1 MRSLFLVLSSL
12 VFCLACG
19 RPSYISRDVYPA
31 EEFTKAYKNGTVQEY
46 SYHRAA
52 QAHSKGRGVPLDDP
66 RIVGD
71 LPQGHAQP
79 AAYGT
84 TQAPLGG
91 ALPPSAH
98 PAARAQFQGDPKL
111 LNQGFELK
119 KSFGPPPAPQQFHEG
134 GAAHPGSR
142 ANLGQFPVPPTA
154 AAAVPYAGMP
164 PALPPGSSA
173 PYYNG
178 QMTANPS
185 LWPDEAQG
193 AFLFND
199 YRASQAMDIITI
211 VIDENNRGTK
221 KAETETESEFDL
233 IAGITEFFGIE
244 TTKWLANNTSL
255 DPTQLINASTNT
267 EYSGEG
273 ETEREGRLTGK
284 ISAVIMEKL
293 PNGLLRV
300 EGTKIISLNEEEEV
314 LVISGL
320 VRQRD
325 ISAVNEV
332 QSSRVANVRIDFYG
346 RGVIGEQQKPGWASR
361 IFELVWPF

>member
-1 MRSLFLVLSSL
+1 MKGFLAILS
-12 VFCLACG
+12 VFFCLACS
-19 RPSYISRDVYPA
+19 RPNYIARDVFPA

-52 QAHSKGRGVPLDDP
+52 QAHKNGRGVPLNDP
-66 RIVGD
+66 EIVGD
-71 LPQGHAQP
+71 FPQGQ
-79 AAYGT
+79 AASATNGRIN
-84 TQAPLGG
+84 APLAG
-91 ALPPSAH
+91 ALPPASD
-98 PAARAQFQGDPKL
+98 PRARAQFQGDPKL
-111 LNQGFELK
+111 LSQGFELK

-154 AAAVPYAGMP
+154 AAGMP

-221 KAETETESEFDL
+221 KADTETKSEFDL

-244 TTKWLANNTSL
+244 TTKWMANNTSL
-255 DPTQLINASTNT
+255 DPSQLISASTET
-267 EYSGEG
+267 EYTGEG